1 MDLGEPTEPRPPVEQ
16 RGDSTVQGEEEPSQV
31 VLEGREPDGTTW
43 AVDVRPDPTC
53 DDGLYT
59 FVRRTAVDGR
69 SARSGMG
76 GPKLYGDGVVNVWAG
91 KSDGT
96 PPFVLIR
103 GVPSIEEA
111 TVLTNGGETVHV
123 TLSPEIEEF
132 GLRFG
137 AAALPEDDP
146 PETLSVRLGNGRV
159 VQGDVPWPRRPPFP

>member
-1 MDLGEPTEPRPPVEQ
+1 VDLGTPTEPRPLLEP
-16 RGDSTVQGEEEPSQV
+16 RGDSTVQGEDEPSQV
-31 VLEGREPDGTTW
+31 VLEGHEPDGTTW
-43 AVDVRPDPTC
+43 SVDVRSDPTC

-59 FVRRTAVDGR
+59 FVRRTAADGR

-76 GPKLYGDGVVNVWAG
+76 GPKLYGDDVVNVWAG
-91 KSDGT
+91 RSDGT
-96 PPFVLIR
+96 PPFILIR

-111 TVLTNGGETVHV
+111 TVLTNGGKTVHV

-146 PETLSVRLGNGRV
+146 PETLSVRLGSGRV
-159 VQGDVPWPRRPPFP
+159 VQGEVPWPRRPPFR

>member
-146 PETLSVRLGNGRV
+146 PETLSVRLGDGRV
-159 VQGDVPWPRRPPFP
+159 VQGDVPWPKRPPFP

>member
-1 MDLGEPTEPRPPVEQ
+1 
-16 RGDSTVQGEEEPSQV
+16 VQGDDEPSQV

-43 AVDVRPDPTC
+43 SVDVRPDPTC

-59 FVRRTAVDGR
+59 FVRRTAVDGS

-76 GPKLYGDGVVNVWAG
+76 GPKLYGDNVVNVWAG
-91 KSDGT
+91 RSDGT
-96 PPFVLIR
+96 PPFILLR

-111 TVLTNGGETVHV
+111 TVLTSGGKTVRI

-137 AAALPEDDP
+137 AAALPKDDP
-146 PETLSVRLGNGRV
+146 PEILSVRLGDGRV
-159 VQGDVPWPRRPPFP
+159 VEGDVPWPRRPPIP